1 MINSVNQLNEII
13 RNFSITN
20 ANASISQLAA
30 IIDSCSKAGITFS
43 YDENYE
49 ESLASF
55 LANNFPEWNIA
66 VINKEIES
74 IANNGKYDEAVA
86 KRDELLLLKNEL
98 NKKFRIEKYGTE
110 DWFIEKSASE
120 ILFVPTNMAVIDSLI
135 FEMNM

>member
-1 MINSVNQLNEII
+1 MINPVNQLNDII

-20 ANASISQLAA
+20 ANASLSQLAA

-110 DWFIEKSASE
+110 DWFIEQSASE
-120 ILFVPTNMAVIDSLI
+120 IFFLPTNMAVIDSLI
-135 FEMNM
+135 FEL

>member
-1 MINSVNQLNEII
+1 MINPVNQLNDII

-20 ANASISQLAA
+20 ANASLSQLAA
-30 IIDSCSKAGITFS
+30 IIDSCSKAWITFS
-43 YDENYE
+43 YDENYQ

-55 LANNFPEWNIA
+55 LGNKFPEWNIA

-110 DWFIEKSASE
+110 DWFIEQSASE
-120 ILFVPTNMAVIDSLI
+120 IFFLPTNMTVIDSLI
-135 FEMNM
+135 FEL

>member
-1 MINSVNQLNEII
+1 MTNSVNQLNEII

-20 ANASISQLAA
+20 ANASLSQLAV

-110 DWFIEKSASE
+110 DWFIEQSASE
-120 ILFVPTNMAVIDSLI
+120 IFFLPTNMAVIDSLI
-135 FEMNM
+135 FEL